1 MEASKG
7 RRIDGAEQGG
17 EQEEEQEQVIE
28 VRKLVSR
35 NASSRAVVPL
45 NSDEEWASICL
56 CLRPWVRSDD
66 VWTALLGMLSG
77 RREVVQESRV
87 DPARERMGDPSQ
99 AKQRLI
105 ERAAEPKTL
114 PNNNVQRALAIV
126 PPTKAWT
133 E

>member
-77 RREVVQESRV
+77 RRGGCAGVKSGSCTGEDGRSQSGQAAV
-87 DPARERMGDPSQ
+87 D
-99 AKQRLI
+99 
-105 ERAAEPKTL
+105 
-114 PNNNVQRALAIV
+114 
-126 PPTKAWT
+126 
-133 E
+133 

>member
-1 MEASKG
+1 M
-7 RRIDGAEQGG
+7 G
-17 EQEEEQEQVIE
+17 E
-28 VRKLVSR
+28 
-35 NASSRAVVPL
+35 
-45 NSDEEWASICL
+45 
-56 CLRPWVRSDD
+56 
-66 VWTALLGMLSG
+66 G
-77 RREVVQESRV
+77 EVVQESRV